1 MIKFEYFE
9 EKDFDLL
16 INWINSPELLVKW
29 AGTDFNYPLDEEQLK
44 ERIINR
50 RVHVESGRVY
60 NLISNPPKQEGLDD
74 ITKTPL
80 THREDDKI
88 EFIEV
93 IVKDPIVYREVF
105 ISNYKNSIWQPP
117 KIFS

>member
-1 MIKFEYFE
+1 MKFFAYLLCFYLTALTVLPSIRAIKMQLS
-9 EKDFDLL
+9 EKCQSTCQKM
-16 INWINSPELLVKW
+16 NSDNDEQSGCEKGKIIMNLS
-29 AGTDFNYPLDEEQLK
+29 FNP
-44 ERIINR
+44 
-50 RVHVESGRVY
+50 VHY
-60 NLISNPPKQEGLDD
+60 ISSNKV
-74 ITKTPL
+74 TNN
-80 THREDDKI
+80 DKI